1 MKKTFSIVCII
12 IVMSILLLIL
22 TSCGVLNHLELSNP
36 LLRRIT
42 RYNASEEAL
51 AKKLCTAIQNQD
63 AEALRE
69 LFSPSVAD
77 RLPGLSDDI
86 ERLLSLCGNDL
97 LTVESHML
105 SESGSIE
112 AGERVMNSNYLA
124 TVTTSDTE
132 YYLHLTMCVED
143 TMNSE
148 NEGIKQIFVYTP
160 EQEDYITFPY
170 TSGDEGIC
178 FFSLDEPWYNSND
191 LQRWSLQMED
201 DLIDLNPPIL
211 SSEGSLLLPLFS
223 LLDTLDAT
231 YSQNEADGS
240 IDLVHENK
248 HFRITFPKAD
258 NENYQ
263 WIALTDLDLEREL
276 RLSNS
281 EKYCGLYTVIDG
293 TIYLHQ
299 KSGEYLFTHLGYEHY
314 RIKKDNIYFVCPK
327 NNTNSKDQS

>member
-1 MKKTFSIVCII
+1 MKKVVVVTCIV
-12 IVMSILLLIL
+12 IVISLLALTL
-22 TSCGVLNHLELSNP
+22 TSCGLELSNP
-36 LLRRIT
+36 LLRRVT

-51 AKKLCTAIQNQD
+51 AKKICTAIKNQD

-69 LFSPSVAD
+69 LFSPSVAE
-77 RLPGLSDDI
+77 RLPGLSNDI
-86 ERLLSLCGNDL
+86 EKLLSLCGNNL
-97 LTVESHML
+97 LTVESRML
-105 SESGSIE
+105 SDSASIE

-132 YYLHLTMCVED
+132 YYLHLNMCVVD
-143 TMNSE
+143 TVNSE
-148 NEGIKQIFVYTP
+148 NEGIQRIFVYTP
-160 EQEDYITFPY
+160 EQKDYITFPY

-178 FFSLDEPWYNSND
+178 FFSLDEPWYDSND
-191 LQRWSLQMED
+191 LQSWSLQMED
-201 DLIDLNPPIL
+201 DIIDLNPPIL
-211 SSEGSLLLPLFS
+211 SSKGSLLFPLFS
-223 LLDTLDAT
+223 LLDTLGAT

-240 IDLVHENK
+240 IDLVYENK
-248 HFRITFPKAD
+248 HFRFTFPEAD

-263 WIALTDLDLEREL
+263 WIVLTDLDLEREL

-299 KSGEYLFTHLGYEHY
+299 KSGEYLFSHLGYEHH
-314 RIKKDNIYFVCPK
+314 RIKKDNIYFVRPK

>member
-1 MKKTFSIVCII
+1 MKKTFSIACIV
-12 IVMSILLLIL
+12 IVISILLLAL
-22 TSCGVLNHLELSNP
+22 TSCGVLNHLGLSNP

-69 LFSPSVAD
+69 LFSQSVAD

-148 NEGIKQIFVYTP
+148 NEGIKRIFVYTP
-160 EQEDYITFPY
+160 EQEDYITYPY

-191 LQRWSLQMED
+191 LQSRPLQMGD
-201 DLIDLNPPIL
+201 DLVDLNPPIL
-211 SSEGSLLLPLFS
+211 LSKGSLLFPLFS
-223 LLDTLDAT
+223 LLDALGAT

-248 HFRITFPKAD
+248 HFRITFPEAD

-314 RIKKDNIYFVCPK
+314 RIKDNIYFVRPK
-327 NNTNSKDQS
+327 NNANSKDQS

>member
-1 MKKTFSIVCII
+1 MKKTFSTVCIV
-12 IVMSILLLIL
+12 IVMSILLLTL
-22 TSCGVLNHLELSNP
+22 TSCGDNLFQRLIQRTSPQEIIAKNVCDAIANRDSQKLYQLFSEEVKMNVPDLKEKTDKLLETYGKDSLEIQTRELS
-36 LLRRIT
+36 
-42 RYNASEEAL
+42 
-51 AKKLCTAIQNQD
+51 
-63 AEALRE
+63 
-69 LFSPSVAD
+69 
-77 RLPGLSDDI
+77 GGSDY
-86 ERLLSLCGNDL
+86 
-97 LTVESHML
+97 H
-105 SESGSIE
+105 SGEKQSYE
-112 AGERVMNSNYLA
+112 TTLV
-124 TVTTSDTE
+124 TVTTSETE
-132 YYLHLTMCVED
+132 YYLNLNMCIED
-143 TMNSE
+143 TEHPE
-148 NEGIKQIFVYTP
+148 NEGIKRIFVYTP

-170 TSGDEGIC
+170 TSEDEGIC
-178 FFSLDEPWYNSND
+178 FFSLDEPWYDSND
-191 LQRWSLQMED
+191 LQSRPLKMGN

-211 SSEGSLLLPLFS
+211 LSKGSLLYPLFS

-248 HFRITFPKAD
+248 HFRITFPEAD

-314 RIKKDNIYFVCPK
+314 RINDNIYFVRPK
-327 NNTNSKDQS
+327 NNANSKDQS

>member
-1 MKKTFSIVCII
+1 MKKTFSIVCIV
-12 IVMSILLLIL
+12 IVMSILLLAL
-22 TSCGVLNHLELSNP
+22 TSCGLELSNP
-36 LLRRIT
+36 LLRRVT

-148 NEGIKQIFVYTP
+148 NEGIKRIFVYTP

-178 FFSLDEPWYNSND
+178 FFSLDEPWYDSND
-191 LQRWSLQMED
+191 LQRLPHKMGNDQ
-201 DLIDLNPPIL
+201 IDLNPPIL
-211 SSEGSLLLPLFS
+211 
-223 LLDTLDAT
+223 
-231 YSQNEADGS
+231 
-240 IDLVHENK
+240 
-248 HFRITFPKAD
+248 
-258 NENYQ
+258 
-263 WIALTDLDLEREL
+263 
-276 RLSNS
+276 
-281 EKYCGLYTVIDG
+281 
-293 TIYLHQ
+293 
-299 KSGEYLFTHLGYEHY
+299 
-314 RIKKDNIYFVCPK
+314 
-327 NNTNSKDQS
+327 

>member
-1 MKKTFSIVCII
+1 MKKVFVISAIV
-12 IVMSILLLIL
+12 IVMSILLLTM
-22 TSCGVLNHLELSNP
+22 TSCGDNPFQRLIQRTSPQEIIAKNVCDAIANRDSQKLYQLFSEEVKMNVPDLKEKTDKLLETYGKDSLEIQTRELS
-36 LLRRIT
+36 
-42 RYNASEEAL
+42 
-51 AKKLCTAIQNQD
+51 
-63 AEALRE
+63 
-69 LFSPSVAD
+69 
-77 RLPGLSDDI
+77 GGSDY
-86 ERLLSLCGNDL
+86 
-97 LTVESHML
+97 H
-105 SESGSIE
+105 SGEKQSYE
-112 AGERVMNSNYLA
+112 TTLV

-132 YYLHLTMCVED
+132 YYLNLNMCIED
-143 TMNSE
+143 TELPE
-148 NEGIKQIFVYTP
+148 NEGIKRIFVYTP
-160 EQEDYITFPY
+160 EQKTYISFSY
-170 TSGDEGIC
+170 TSGEGIC

-191 LQRWSLQMED
+191 LQRWSLQMAD
-201 DLIDLNPPIL
+201 DRIDLNPPIL

-248 HFRITFPKAD
+248 HFRITFPEAD

-293 TIYLHQ
+293 TVYLHQ

-314 RIKKDNIYFVCPK
+314 RIKDNIYFVCPK
-327 NNTNSKDQS
+327 NNTNNKDKS

>member
-1 MKKTFSIVCII
+1 MKKVFVISAIV
-12 IVMSILLLIL
+12 IVMSILLLTL
-22 TSCGVLNHLELSNP
+22 TSCGDNPFQRLIQRTSPQEIIAKNVCDAIANRDSQKLYQLFSEEVKMNVPDLKEKTDKLLETYGKDCLEIQTRELS
-36 LLRRIT
+36 
-42 RYNASEEAL
+42 
-51 AKKLCTAIQNQD
+51 
-63 AEALRE
+63 
-69 LFSPSVAD
+69 
-77 RLPGLSDDI
+77 GGSDY
-86 ERLLSLCGNDL
+86 
-97 LTVESHML
+97 H
-105 SESGSIE
+105 SGEKQSYE
-112 AGERVMNSNYLA
+112 TTLV
-124 TVTTSDTE
+124 TVTTSETE
-132 YYLHLTMCVED
+132 YYLNLNMCIED
-143 TMNSE
+143 TELPE
-148 NEGIKQIFVYTP
+148 NEGIKRIFVYTP
-160 EQEDYITFPY
+160 EQKTYISFSY
-170 TSGDEGIC
+170 TSGEGIC

-248 HFRITFPKAD
+248 HFRITFPEAD

-293 TIYLHQ
+293 TVYLHQ
-299 KSGEYLFTHLGYEHY
+299 KSGEYLLYHLGYEDY
-314 RIKKDNIYFVCPK
+314 PIKDNIYFVRPK
-327 NNTNSKDQS
+327 NNTNNKDKS

>member
-1 MKKTFSIVCII
+1 MKKTFSIVCIV
-12 IVMSILLLIL
+12 IVMSILLLVL
-22 TSCGVLNHLELSNP
+22 TSCGLELSNP
-36 LLRRIT
+36 LLRRVT
-42 RYNASEEAL
+42 RYNDAEKEL
-51 AKKLCTAIQNQD
+51 AEKACTAIQNQD

-77 RLPGLSDDI
+77 RFPGLSDDI

-148 NEGIKQIFVYTP
+148 NEGIKRIFVYTP

-178 FFSLDEPWYNSND
+178 FFSLDEPWYDSND
-191 LQRWSLQMED
+191 LQRSWSLQMED
-201 DLIDLNPPIL
+201 DIIDLNPPIL
-211 SSEGSLLLPLFS
+211 LSKGSLLYPLFS
-223 LLDTLDAT
+223 LLDALDAT
-231 YSQNEADGS
+231 YSQNDADGS

-248 HFRITFPKAD
+248 HFRITFPETD

-314 RIKKDNIYFVCPK
+314 RIKDNIYFVRPK

>member
-1 MKKTFSIVCII
+1 MKKTFSIVCIV
-12 IVMSILLLIL
+12 IVMSILLLAL
-22 TSCGVLNHLELSNP
+22 TSCGLELSNP

-42 RYNASEEAL
+42 RYNGAEKEL
-51 AKKLCTAIQNQD
+51 AKKACTAIKNQD

-170 TSGDEGIC
+170 TSGEGIC
-178 FFSLDEPWYNSND
+178 FFSLDEPWYDSND
-191 LQRWSLQMED
+191 LQSRPLKMGN

-211 SSEGSLLLPLFS
+211 LSKGSLLFPLFS
-223 LLDTLDAT
+223 LLDTLDAA

-314 RIKKDNIYFVCPK
+314 RINDNIYFVRPK
-327 NNTNSKDQS
+327 NNTNNKDKS

>member
-1 MKKTFSIVCII
+1 MKNIVPAVFITAC
-12 IVMSILLLIL
+12 SLLLAL
-22 TSCGVLNHLELSNP
+22 TSCKASLKNNKLFQRLIQRTSPQEIIAKNVCDAIANRDSQKLYQLFSEEVKMNVPDLKEKTDKLLETYGKDSLEIQTRELS
-36 LLRRIT
+36 
-42 RYNASEEAL
+42 
-51 AKKLCTAIQNQD
+51 
-63 AEALRE
+63 
-69 LFSPSVAD
+69 
-77 RLPGLSDDI
+77 GGSDY
-86 ERLLSLCGNDL
+86 
-97 LTVESHML
+97 H
-105 SESGSIE
+105 SGEKQSYE
-112 AGERVMNSNYLA
+112 TTLV
-124 TVTTSDTE
+124 TVTTSETE
-132 YYLHLTMCVED
+132 YYLNLNMCIED
-143 TMNSE
+143 TEHPE
-148 NEGIKQIFVYTP
+148 NEGIKRIFVYTP
-160 EQEDYITFPY
+160 EQKTYISFSY
-170 TSGDEGIC
+170 TSGEGIC

-211 SSEGSLLLPLFS
+211 SSEGLLLLPLFS

-231 YSQNEADGS
+231 YSQNDADGS

-248 HFRITFPKAD
+248 HFRITFPETD

-293 TIYLHQ
+293 TIYFHQ

-314 RIKKDNIYFVCPK
+314 RIKDNIYFVRPK